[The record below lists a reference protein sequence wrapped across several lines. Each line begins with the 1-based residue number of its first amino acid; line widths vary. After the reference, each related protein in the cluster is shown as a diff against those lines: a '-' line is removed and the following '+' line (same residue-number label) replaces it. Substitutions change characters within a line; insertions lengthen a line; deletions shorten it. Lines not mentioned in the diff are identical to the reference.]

1 MKNLKVVQLFS
12 TAVFNTKLPKYG
24 ILNQKLSKYIY
35 SLKDKDTKGQKFS
48 NVGGWHSSFFNQQDK
63 IVIDFKSAINPII
76 EKVTKELRWELEK
89 HYIQWE
95 NIWSIVN
102 PKYSYNNLHHH
113 GTSHLSCAYYVKLP
127 KENGGDFF
135 FKDPRTSADIV
146 KPAVTSTLP
155 FIDTHSRGGYLHMNT
170 EEGSLLMF
178 PGWLEHG
185 VTQNLSNEDRIVI
198 SFNLKLIPKL

>member
-1 MKNLKVVQLFS
+1 MKNIIKTRKISVDLEIDGGINFLNANEAKEAGANILVSGS
-12 TAVFNTKLPKYG
+12 TIF
-24 ILNQKLSKYIY
+24 
-35 SLKDKDTKGQKFS
+35 
-48 NVGGWHSSFFNQQDK
+48 
-63 IVIDFKSAINPII
+63 
-76 EKVTKELRWELEK
+76 
-89 HYIQWE
+89 
-95 NIWSIVN
+95 
-102 PKYSYNNLHHH
+102 
-113 GTSHLSCAYYVKLP
+113 

-135 FKDPRTSADIV
+135 FKDPRTSADIA
-146 KPAVTSTLP
+146 KPAVKSTLP